1 MISEITMKMI
11 QYSNGSRHDI
21 QHFLK
26 VWSYAKTIGE
36 LEHLDD
42 ETQLILEIAA
52 LMHDITCPLC
62 RQKYGS
68 TKAEFQEKEGMIL
81 GAEFLKDIQ
90 LSDTIKQRIIYLIG
104 HHHTLDSINGLDYQI
119 LIEADYLVNADEA
132 SYSHSD
138 IEHFMKNYFKT
149 KTGIQL
155 LQSMYFV
162 NH

>member
-11 QYSNGSRHDI
+11 QYSNGLHHDI
-21 QHFLK
+21 HHFLK

-52 LMHDITCPLC
+52 LMHDIACPLC

-68 TKAEFQEKEGMIL
+68 TKAELQEKEGMVL

-104 HHHTLDSINGLDYQI
+104 HHHSLDCIHGLDYQI

-132 SYSHSD
+132 SYSHSE
-138 IEHFMKNYFKT
+138 IEHFMNSYFKT

-155 LQSMYFV
+155 LQANYFSQS
-162 NH
+162 